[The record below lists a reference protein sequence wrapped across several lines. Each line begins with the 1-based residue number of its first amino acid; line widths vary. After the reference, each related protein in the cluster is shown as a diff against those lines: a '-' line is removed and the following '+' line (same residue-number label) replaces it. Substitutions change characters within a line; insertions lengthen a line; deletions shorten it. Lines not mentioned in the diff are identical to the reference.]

1 MSVTAQTLQ
10 NTGPNGVITYSSNYS
25 AAAAVITRHESS
37 DITLNVSDQITTVTV
52 QGTKLSGAADT
63 QVDLLDASATKL
75 DTATVALPTTAGVYN
90 TPVTL
95 TSGTTLYF
103 SVAKVLAVYTASAAP
118 VVISLA
124 AIGDAQLSQQNA
136 TTTYGTSSTLFVRT
150 RGVAKNKRTIVQF
163 DVSSIPVGATVS
175 SATLTLCAISPPS
188 PARTYDVHRATG
200 TWVEATVSWALM
212 PTMVATAT
220 SSTVTPATPVC
231 MSWTVTADVQTWV
244 SGVANNG
251 WIVKDSVEDGANI
264 LSKFRSR
271 ENSAVPAL
279 LPNLSV
285 TYTP

>member
-1 MSVTAQTLQ
+1 MIKLTRGKGVWIWVGGAVLLVVIVFFSTEAFSASMSVTAQTLQ

-63 QVDLLDASATKL
+63 QVDLLDASATIL

-188 PARTYDVHRATG
+188 PARTYDVHRAHG
-200 TWVEATVSWALM
+200 HLGGGDSILGLDANHGRNRHLQHGNPGHPRMYVLD
-212 PTMVATAT
+212 
-220 SSTVTPATPVC
+220 C
-231 MSWTVTADVQTWV
+231 HGGCADL
-244 SGVANNG
+244 G
-251 WIVKDSVEDGANI
+251 
-264 LSKFRSR
+264 
-271 ENSAVPAL
+271 
-279 LPNLSV
+279 
-285 TYTP
+285 